1 MVLTFGDKPA
11 PAMDQIAL
19 QKTAEENLVS
29 HPQVAKT
36 IKENSYM
43 DDICDSVETVEK
55 ARKQTQDIDTVWRL
69 VDLKSRNG
77 HPIKPKRNDDM
88 KWKCWKEIGVL
99 GVRGWVEQL
108 NGHVQG

>member
-88 KWKCWKEIGVL
+88 K
-99 GVRGWVEQL
+99 
-108 NGHVQG
+108 